1 MYTNFNVMTMSLGS
15 FLSNPG
21 IDGSYG
27 DVVGLQGPGQ
37 VYLQDCYPSPQY
49 YHPLQGKRVRG

>member
-1 MYTNFNVMTMSLGS
+1 MTMSLGS